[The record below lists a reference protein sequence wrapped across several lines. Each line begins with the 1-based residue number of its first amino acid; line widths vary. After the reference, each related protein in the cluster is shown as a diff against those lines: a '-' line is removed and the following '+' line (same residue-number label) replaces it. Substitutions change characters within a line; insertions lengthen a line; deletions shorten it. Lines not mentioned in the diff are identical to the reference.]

1 MKNVSITLAWAFA
14 AAFLGATLLGFIPN
28 PLVGSDALFVTNTA
42 HNLVHLATAIGF
54 AVVALLGQR
63 ASIRFMQA
71 FGAIYLLTGVLGFM
85 MLGSQAEGHLLHIV
99 HINWLDN
106 FLHVGFGIVIAAA
119 GWVSQKTLPSTVPS
133 RQTSAV

>member
-28 PLVGSDALFVTNTA
+28 PLVGPDALFVTNTA

-71 FGAIYLLTGVLGFM
+71 FGAIYLLTGVLGFV

-106 FLHVGFGIVIAAA
+106 FLHVGFGIAIAAA
-119 GWVSQKTLPSTVPS
+119 GWVSQNTLPSTVSS